1 MIDRFVSA
9 LCKIDRAR
17 KHTDD
22 LEAEIRAF
30 WAADPYEIEMVGTPF
45 ASRRFYRVKRTAALP
60 ESIPL
65 IVGDAVHNIRSAL
78 DHFAW
83 AAASPQE
90 RGVHTYFPVCSSA
103 AACMQ
108 DKWQKQ
114 VHSQMRGASAGL
126 IDAVVK
132 IEAWESGRDSLL
144 WAIHALD
151 RVDKHRLV
159 LPVAVALA
167 GMYID
172 GDSYVLTVAKKFSGG
187 DSTRPLALEFLR

>member
-1 MIDRFVSA
+1 VIDRFASA

-17 KHTDD
+17 KHTED

-45 ASRRFYRVKRTAALP
+45 ASRCFYRVKRIAALP

-83 AAASPQE
+83 AAVSPQE
-90 RGVHTYFPVCSSA
+90 RGVHTYFPVWSSA
-103 AACMQ
+103 AACTQ

-114 VHSQMRGASAGL
+114 VRSLPRRNLRDYVRSARTGPRPCRWPGGSPASWPGPCAAGTS
-126 IDAVVK
+126 AM
-132 IEAWESGRDSLL
+132 APAPPR
-144 WAIHALD
+144 
-151 RVDKHRLV
+151 
-159 LPVAVALA
+159 
-167 GMYID
+167 
-172 GDSYVLTVAKKFSGG
+172 
-187 DSTRPLALEFLR
+187 